1 MAERA
6 EPLVRVRGEAT
17 LEVEPEVAR
26 LTVLLRA
33 RDKDRRRT
41 LDRLTERNQACLDL
55 VRRYGEAVEDVDT
68 SGMAITPEV
77 RDGRGERVRAYHGA
91 VRIRITV
98 RDFAVLGELIT
109 LLGDEELA
117 TVQGPA
123 WELRPGSPVFDR
135 AAEQAVRAALARA
148 RTYASA
154 LGTEISGVVE
164 LADAGLSSHFARDL
178 GYAAA
183 PAAYGGAAAYG
194 AAEPPALA
202 LEPETIQVHAVVEA
216 TFRIAPPATL

>member
-123 WELRPGSPVFDR
+123 WELRP
-135 AAEQAVRAALARA
+135 
-148 RTYASA
+148 
-154 LGTEISGVVE
+154 
-164 LADAGLSSHFARDL
+164 
-178 GYAAA
+178 
-183 PAAYGGAAAYG
+183 
-194 AAEPPALA
+194 
-202 LEPETIQVHAVVEA
+202 
-216 TFRIAPPATL
+216 